1 MRISDWSSDVCSSD
15 LGDRQGQRDRRQRT
29 KARQGTDE
37 GADRDAD
44 ETEQQVLQT
53 KRRLQPHGQIGQKLH
68 HHCNPIDLRGTPSPQ
83 MNTADPKMAMKT
95 ASPTSGQ
102 YDRRRSPR
110 PLTRTSATVAGM
122 KPTRSASKAK
132 ARMPTLVASNGRM
145 GILKGLKLPVWTR

>member
-95 ASPTSGQ
+95 ATPTSGQ

-110 PLTRTSATVAGM
+110 PPPRTRHTVARM
-122 KPTRSASKAK
+122 NTPPSAHTANHKTPNPA
-132 ARMPTLVASNGRM
+132 
-145 GILKGLKLPVWTR
+145 

>member
-68 HHCNPIDLRGTPSPQ
+68 HHCNPIDLRGTRSEERRVG
-83 MNTADPKMAMKT
+83 TGCVSKCRSRWSEYPKNKT
-95 ASPTSGQ
+95 QQTKIKKK
-102 YDRRRSPR
+102 
-110 PLTRTSATVAGM
+110 T
-122 KPTRSASKAK
+122 
-132 ARMPTLVASNGRM
+132 
-145 GILKGLKLPVWTR
+145 